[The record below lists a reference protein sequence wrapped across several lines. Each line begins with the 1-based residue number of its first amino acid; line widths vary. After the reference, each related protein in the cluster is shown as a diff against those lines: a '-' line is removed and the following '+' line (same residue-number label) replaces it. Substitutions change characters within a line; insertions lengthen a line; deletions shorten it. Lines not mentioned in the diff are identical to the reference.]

1 MRSILLMKRLF
12 SIAMDQHLCVWLTN
26 LETQSQFLENY
37 NESKVVNV
45 IFMTTI
51 CYTQVPRDF
60 LGTFVSFTNSNI

>member
-1 MRSILLMKRLF
+1 MYM
-12 SIAMDQHLCVWLTN
+12 AN

-45 IFMTTI
+45 IFMATV
-51 CYTQVPRDF
+51 CYTQVPRNF